1 MSKFIIPTTLR
12 ELRFHLSQTGEASVP
27 LRKFLT
33 TNYPSLKT
41 QTKNSLPILIR
52 ESYGIPPSIT
62 ARFEKGK
69 EFKTNLEGLDEQGI
83 STALNQLL
91 KN

>member
-1 MSKFIIPTTLR
+1 MSKFILPSTLR

-33 TNYPSLKT
+33 TNYPSLKA
-41 QTKNSLPILIR
+41 QTKNQLPILIR
-52 ESYGIPPSIT
+52 EAYGIPPSVT

-69 EFKTNLEGLDEQGI
+69 ELKSELDGLDEKGI
-83 STALNQLL
+83 DTALQQLL
-91 KN
+91 KV